1 MKFRTAKEL
10 IEKAERD
17 GYAVCAF
24 CAWNA
29 EIMNLVL
36 KTAQE
41 MNSPVMIMGGPSEF
55 ELLPPAQAAAT
66 ANAIAQSYDVPAAL
80 HYDHGNSIDVL
91 KDCLDNGFT
100 SVMLDLSKLSF
111 EENVQGMKEAVGISK
126 PFGAT
131 VEGELGAVGR
141 IDDGYR
147 EGAVAS
153 KLTDP
158 ANAQQ
163 YVEETGVDMLAVSI
177 GNVHGIYTSLPKF
190 DFDLLKEIH
199 ETVSV
204 PLVLHGGSTTPEPDI
219 KQSIELG
226 IRKINVASELVKCV
240 RDSLLE
246 QWQQDPQKNPWVP
259 SALAEAVSGI
269 PDILRRWMKMV
280 GSEGMA

>member
-10 IEKAERD
+10 IEKAERN

-24 CAWNA
+24 CTWNA

-55 ELLPPAQAAAT
+55 ELLPPVQTAAT
-66 ANAIAQSYDVPAAL
+66 ANAIVQSYNVPVAL
-80 HYDHGNSIDVL
+80 HYDHGNSIEVL

-111 EENVQGMKEAVGISK
+111 EENVQGLKEAVELAK

-147 EGAVAS
+147 EGGIAS
-153 KLTDP
+153 KLALPFTTNDIDE
-158 ANAQQ
+158 Q
-163 YVEETGVDMLAVSI
+163 YAFIFT
-177 GNVHGIYTSLPKF
+177 
-190 DFDLLKEIH
+190 LL
-199 ETVSV
+199 
-204 PLVLHGGSTTPEPDI
+204 
-219 KQSIELG
+219 
-226 IRKINVASELVKCV
+226 
-240 RDSLLE
+240 
-246 QWQQDPQKNPWVP
+246 
-259 SALAEAVSGI
+259 
-269 PDILRRWMKMV
+269 
-280 GSEGMA
+280 